1 MAVNLKKMSANPELL
16 AGGHRSC
23 AGCSAPAI
31 LRQVLHV
38 AGPNTVVGFATGCME
53 VSTTIYPFTAWRV
66 PYIHCAFENSAA
78 TVSGAEAA
86 FRALKRRGK
95 IAADAKM
102 NFIAFGG
109 DGGTYDIGFQSLS
122 GAMERGHDMLYICY
136 DNNAYMNTGIQRSS
150 ATPRGAA
157 TNTSPAGKAI
167 PGKQQHRKDLTAC
180 MIAHGIPYVAQASVS
195 NHMDFMKKVE
205 KALSIE
211 GPKFIN
217 ILATCHRGWRNKP
230 EDSIKVA
237 RMAVET
243 RYWPLYEVENGKLT
257 VNYKPKEVVPVE
269 EWFKLQGRFSHLLKE
284 DKEGVIP
291 WHQEQI
297 EKNWAELLRKEEASK
312 AQGAA

>member
-1 MAVNLKKMSANPELL
+1 MAINLKKMSANPELL
-16 AGGHRSC
+16 VGGHRSC
-23 AGCSAPAI
+23 AACSAPAV

-53 VSTTIYPFTAWRV
+53 VSTTIYPYTAWNV

-86 FRALKRRGK
+86 FSALQRRGK
-95 IAADAKM
+95 IPADAKM

-122 GAMERGHDMLYICY
+122 GAMERGHNMLYICY

-157 TNTSPAGKAI
+157 TNTSPAGKAV
-167 PGKQQHRKDLTAC
+167 PGKQQRRKDLTAC
-180 MIAHGIPYVAQASVS
+180 MIAHNVPYVAQASVS
-195 NHMDFMKKVE
+195 NHLDFMKKVE

-217 ILATCHRGWRNKP
+217 ILATCHRGWRCKP
-230 EDSIKVA
+230 EESIRVA
-237 RMAVET
+237 DLAVQS
-243 RYWPLYEVENGKLT
+243 RWWPLYEVENGAYKI
-257 VNYKPKEVVPVE
+257 NYKPKEVVPVV
-269 EWFKLQGRFSHLLKE
+269 EWFKLQGRFKHLMK
-284 DKEGVIP
+284 DDPEGIVD
-291 WHQEQI
+291 WHQEQV
-297 EKNWAELLRKEEASK
+297 EKNWAKLLKLEEISQAE
-312 AQGAA
+312 AAA